1 MSLKNNDV
9 KYLNWNQYI
18 SLVEQGKIV
27 IKHQKTAQELEAER
41 LINQCVAAVEKGE
54 KFS

>member
-27 IKHQKTAQELEAER
+27 IKHQKTQQELEAER
-41 LINQCVAAVEKGE
+41 LMNQCVEAIQRGE
-54 KFS
+54 KFC